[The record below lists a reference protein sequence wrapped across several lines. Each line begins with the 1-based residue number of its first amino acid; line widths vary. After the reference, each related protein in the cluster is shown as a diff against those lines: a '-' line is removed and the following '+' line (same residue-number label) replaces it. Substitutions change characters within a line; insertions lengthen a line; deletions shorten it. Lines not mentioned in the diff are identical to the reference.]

1 MAKSEKFEGNKVD
14 FICKSCGAVNT
25 RDGKAHFRK
34 LGRGPKKETEK
45 IRSKPDE
52 KIKPQENKT
61 DPPKPQKETHEE
73 EDLF

>member
-34 LGRGPKKETEK
+34 LGRSLKTETKKT
-45 IRSKPDE
+45 RSKPDE
-52 KIKPQENKT
+52 KVKPQETKP
-61 DPPKPQKETHEE
+61 DPPKPQEETPKE